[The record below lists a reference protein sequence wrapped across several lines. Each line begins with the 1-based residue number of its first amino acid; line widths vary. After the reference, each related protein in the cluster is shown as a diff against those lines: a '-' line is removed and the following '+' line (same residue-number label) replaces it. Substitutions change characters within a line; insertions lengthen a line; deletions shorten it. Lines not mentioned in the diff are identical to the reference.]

1 LLSHHA
7 HDKRSI
13 APRYYLRLYGK
24 VKQSSSVRNK
34 ANFFAFIC
42 SLYMRRGKGSG
53 SRFHGTCHETGSQS
67 LFDQTKKN
75 ENRMMTQPSLKDETK
90 RQPTWLFF

>member
-1 LLSHHA
+1 
-7 HDKRSI
+7 
-13 APRYYLRLYGK
+13 
-24 VKQSSSVRNK
+24 
-34 ANFFAFIC
+34 
-42 SLYMRRGKGSG
+42 MRRGKGSG